1 MQRCVDNRISQL
13 ALFFATVF
21 YCFVEFQDE
30 ISWEW
35 WDSWNRKGYHKGWW
49 DINYVNP
56 WRVSLPPSWQWVGEL
71 WTFAKRELSAT
82 LKENTAYRYD
92 TAYPALQTFRTRFRW
107 HRCSGATCWL
117 VHFSASF
124 LRGPKHR
131 AVNTSSGQCTTSWRS
146 WCLQQAAAEQESLEH
161 FIQRYT
167 NDLGEPKIMIFNF
180 PERHLVLIL
189 CILVHFVPGWIQA
202 RENHYCIRNGFSPA
216 VAPMHSLACHQ
227 ISSLL
232 STLQSTVLMV
242 VAGTTNQ
249 FPKIL
254 SHHFH
259 TGGIHMDS
267 CSSSI
272 KTLPRS
278 PVAICTPTLWWV
290 QRLWPLAYLPADSK
304 LAFKGSVSF
313 GVPQRR

>member
-1 MQRCVDNRISQL
+1 MGYQLCQSLACKPSPELAMSWWVVNIRQERTQRHIEGKHCISL
-13 ALFFATVF
+13 RH
-21 YCFVEFQDE
+21 C
-30 ISWEW
+30 ISCP
-35 WDSWNRKGYHKGWW
+35 G
-49 DINYVNP
+49 
-56 WRVSLPPSWQWVGEL
+56 Q
-71 WTFAKRELSAT
+71 
-82 LKENTAYRYD
+82 
-92 TAYPALQTFRTRFRW
+92 QTFRTRFRW

-146 WCLQQAAAEQESLEH
+146 WCLQQAAEQESLEH
-161 FIQRYT
+161 FIQYT

-202 RENHYCIRNGFSPA
+202 RENRYCIRNGFSPA

-259 TGGIHMDS
+259 TGGIHVH
-267 CSSSI
+267 
-272 KTLPRS
+272 L
-278 PVAICTPTLWWV
+278 L
-290 QRLWPLAYLPADSK
+290 SK
-304 LAFKGSVSF
+304 RCRGL
-313 GVPQRR
+313 R